1 MEKKKG
7 DIWLNLG
14 CGVSLA
20 DDFINVDNF
29 FTLEDLKK
37 GQKSKK
43 GQFCNARVT
52 KDTEFVKADICH
64 LPFKDNYADYIECND
79 VIEHQPMNKVGEFL
93 QEIYRV
99 LKPGGKL
106 GMSTTNFD
114 ELARLWTINVAGS
127 KFDSQQDWERYNKL
141 SQVIYGNQA
150 GEGEFHKVAFNP
162 IVMGYWLQIGG
173 FKVPDITIHIFP
185 TNSPV
190 FPPQLA
196 YKIIRADIKDRV
208 ILTEMM
214 WVTAIK

>member
-14 CGVSLA
+14 CGISLA
-20 DDFINVDNF
+20 DHFINVDNF

-37 GQKSKK
+37 GQKTKSGPYK
-43 GQFCNARVT
+43 NARVT

-64 LPFKDNYADYIECND
+64 LPFEDNYADYIECND
-79 VIEHQPMNKVGEFL
+79 VIEHQPMNKVREFL
-93 QEIYRV
+93 TEVYRV
-99 LKPGGKL
+99 LKPGAKL
-106 GMSTTNFD
+106 GLSTTNFD
-114 ELARLWTINVAGS
+114 ELARLWILNITGS
-127 KFDSQQDWERYNKL
+127 NFSQSEDWEKYAKL

-162 IVMGYWLQIGG
+162 IVMAYWLQIVG
-173 FKVPDITIHIFP
+173 FKAPNIVIEIFP
-185 TNSPV
+185 TNSPA

-196 YKIIRADIKDRV
+196 YKAVRIDISNSV

-214 WVTAIK
+214 WVEATK

>member
-37 GQKSKK
+37 GQKTKK
-43 GQFCNARVT
+43 GPFKNARVT

-64 LPFKDNYADYIECND
+64 LPFKDNYADYVECND
-79 VIEHQPMNKVGEFL
+79 VIEHQPMSNVAHFL
-93 QEIYRV
+93 KEIYRV

-106 GMSTTNFD
+106 GLSTTNFD
-114 ELARLWTINVAGS
+114 ELARLWTINVTGS
-127 KFDSQQDWERYNKL
+127 SFSTPADWERYNKL

-162 IVMGYWLQIGG
+162 IVMAYWLQIAG
-173 FKVPDITIHIFP
+173 FKAENITIEIFP
-185 TNSPV
+185 TNSPQ
-190 FPPQLA
+190 FPPQMA
-196 YKIIRADIKDRV
+196 YKAIRVDISNSV

-214 WVTAIK
+214 WIEAIK